1 MALTSCIPPGQQGG
15 SRLHCLRPGKWG
27 YRHTVLCKGTIL
39 ASYLILPG
47 VIRAIPILVLES
59 HGGGPGGVGGGEL
72 LHFGVLS
79 LGFESSVV
87 FPLIDRPGEVTSD
100 S

>member
-1 MALTSCIPPGQQGG
+1 VALTSCIPPGQQGG
-15 SRLHCLRPGKWG
+15 SRLHRLRPGKWG
-27 YRHTVLCKGTIL
+27 YRHTVLCKGTVL

-59 HGGGPGGVGGGEL
+59 HGGGPGGVGGG
-72 LHFGVLS
+72 
-79 LGFESSVV
+79 FESSVV